1 MSLNANELKV
11 LKACADN
18 AMDAA
23 GGDFG
28 FTDEIHAY
36 VKEDLSV
43 NQVKGYLSDLLNK
56 GLIMIDHGEINDGEK
71 YSQITFEKDTLEVLI
86 NEGMMTAIEANDFD
100 CWHR

>member
-36 VKEDLSV
+36 VKEDLSA
-43 NQVKGYLSDLLNK
+43 NQVKGYLSDLVKK
-56 GLIMIDHGEINDGEK
+56 GLIMIDSCKVDRDVVH
-71 YSQITFEKDTLEVLI
+71 QITFEKDTLEVLI
-86 NEGMMTAIEANDFD
+86 NEGMMTAMEANDFD

>member
-1 MSLNANELKV
+1 MKLNTNEVGMLR
-11 LKACADN
+11 AIATN

-28 FTDEIHAY
+28 FTDEIPAY
-36 VKEDLSV
+36 IPELDRHQV
-43 NQVKGYLSDLLNK
+43 NGYLSDLEKK

-71 YSQITFEKDTLEVLI
+71 YSQITFEKDLLEILI